1 MKAVI
6 LAGGRGTRLAPVT
19 HGAVPKPMAELLG
32 APMLE
37 HIVALL
43 KRCGFRDLCCTT
55 ACLPEQ
61 IERYFG
67 DGSGFGVRM
76 QYRRED
82 RALGTAGA
90 VKNCEDFI
98 AGENALI
105 ISGDAACD
113 FDLRALWNEHRRAHA
128 AVTMALYPHEAPLP
142 YGLAV
147 TDGEGWVRSFI
158 EKPAWERVVTDL
170 VNTGI
175 YVLSPEVLRFIPADT
190 PFDFA
195 RDLFPRLMSSG
206 RGIRG
211 VPMEGYWRDIGDPGS
226 YYRAN
231 LDAWEGRL
239 RLPEQI
245 ERYFG
250 DGSGFGVR
258 MQYRRED
265 RALGTAGAVKNCEDF
280 IAGENALIIS
290 GDAACDFDLRALWNE
305 HRRAHAAVTMALY
318 PHEAPLPYGLAVTD
332 GEGWVRSF
340 IEKPAWERV
349 VTDLVNTG
357 IYVLSPEVLR
367 FIPADTPFDFARDL
381 FPRLMSSGRGIRG
394 VPMEGYWRDIGD
406 PGSYYRANLDAWEG
420 RLRLPE
426 QRGGALE
433 RAPEAFSERARYAC
447 RVYCGAPH
455 RARLMRA
462 LTAGLMEAGA
472 DLTDGLTVRTVPGGV
487 HIAPCADRAAL
498 CIESDSPDTARRFEA
513 LVRDVERRVEN
524 ETGGSA

>member
-206 RGIRG
+206 RG
-211 VPMEGYWRDIGDPGS
+211 M
-226 YYRAN
+226 
-231 LDAWEGRL
+231 
-239 RLPEQI
+239 
-245 ERYFG
+245 
-250 DGSGFGVR
+250 
-258 MQYRRED
+258 
-265 RALGTAGAVKNCEDF
+265 VKGWCM
-280 IAGENALIIS
+280 ATQVCIS
-290 GDAACDFDLRALWNE
+290 SSQSKKGNSTI
-305 HRRAHAAVTMALY
+305 HK
-318 PHEAPLPYGLAVTD
+318 GL
-332 GEGWVRSF
+332 
-340 IEKPAWERV
+340 
-349 VTDLVNTG
+349 
-357 IYVLSPEVLR
+357 
-367 FIPADTPFDFARDL
+367 
-381 FPRLMSSGRGIRG
+381 
-394 VPMEGYWRDIGD
+394 
-406 PGSYYRANLDAWEG
+406 
-420 RLRLPE
+420 
-426 QRGGALE
+426 
-433 RAPEAFSERARYAC
+433 
-447 RVYCGAPH
+447 
-455 RARLMRA
+455 
-462 LTAGLMEAGA
+462 
-472 DLTDGLTVRTVPGGV
+472 
-487 HIAPCADRAAL
+487 
-498 CIESDSPDTARRFEA
+498 
-513 LVRDVERRVEN
+513 
-524 ETGGSA
+524 

>member
-195 RDLFPRLMSSG
+195 RDLFPRLMASG
-206 RGIRG
+206 RDATVTMPAVWMTQVLSS
-211 VPMEGYWRDIGDPGS
+211 VPAKKFSSADALQISPSVRSTLSGKTPASRSPGS
-226 YYRAN
+226 TSARTVA
-231 LDAWEGRL
+231 
-239 RLPEQI
+239 P
-245 ERYFG
+245 
-250 DGSGFGVR
+250 
-258 MQYRRED
+258 RE
-265 RALGTAGAVKNCEDF
+265 
-280 IAGENALIIS
+280 
-290 GDAACDFDLRALWNE
+290 
-305 HRRAHAAVTMALY
+305 
-318 PHEAPLPYGLAVTD
+318 
-332 GEGWVRSF
+332 
-340 IEKPAWERV
+340 
-349 VTDLVNTG
+349 
-357 IYVLSPEVLR
+357 
-367 FIPADTPFDFARDL
+367 
-381 FPRLMSSGRGIRG
+381 SS
-394 VPMEGYWRDIGD
+394 
-406 PGSYYRANLDAWEG
+406 
-420 RLRLPE
+420 
-426 QRGGALE
+426 
-433 RAPEAFSERARYAC
+433 SE
-447 RVYCGAPH
+447 
-455 RARLMRA
+455 
-462 LTAGLMEAGA
+462 T
-472 DLTDGLTVRTVPGGV
+472 TVRPRKPV
-487 HIAPCADRAAL
+487 APVTR
-498 CIESDSPDTARRFEA
+498 
-513 LVRDVERRVEN
+513 
-524 ETGGSA
+524 